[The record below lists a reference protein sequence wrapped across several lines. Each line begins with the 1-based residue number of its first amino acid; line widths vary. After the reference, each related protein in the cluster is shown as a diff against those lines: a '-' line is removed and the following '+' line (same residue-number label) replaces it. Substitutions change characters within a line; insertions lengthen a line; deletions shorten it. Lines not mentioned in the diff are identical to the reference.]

1 MNAPRRISGPLAA
14 LGSAAMMVGLFVQ
27 PTPVG
32 AASPQDLTLSAFGTA
47 RIDGVRGGS
56 EWDRAARIDFEA
68 VLPASDSGA
77 RVPAAIY
84 VMNDSMNLYLAASLA
99 AIPGCTYNPVFEF
112 DNDNDGDR
120 SEIGNDWVAAHLHY
134 SVNGNVELLDQ
145 FVYPVGNVGLD
156 TFTRSDYPPAGT
168 IDGAAAGSHPGGTT
182 TWVEMSHPL
191 DGADDLHDFSLGLA
205 DLIGFRFFAHT
216 SGTGCG
222 NCTNLAC
229 HGNATV
235 PAEGFAHIRIASP
248 PARAPVP
255 SRSWWAAI
263 SGAGVSGR
271 ASVTVPATGRAT
283 TAFSLYRLKTGVSVS
298 ARIVAGAACDATAT
312 TITRLPGYTTSS
324 GGTWRQR
331 WVFDGAGLVRL
342 RSAARSGTPLWFHV
356 SAGGIR
362 MCARLIEVAA
372 PGAAA
377 ATSGT
382 RYITSDT
389 TLAADHYGNIVIA
402 ADNVTLDGAGHTL
415 HASREHFSCHGVQ
428 LTGHTGVTIRG
439 LTVQGFTCG
448 AGFLVGYDA
457 AVSTTGNALVD
468 CAAEGNY
475 AGFVLDHATRNT
487 LIRNRSDDNVDNG
500 FQIQLGSHNNTFT
513 GNAADGNRGTAG
525 FAMADSNGNSF
536 VGNVATASVRVGF
549 HSVRSSGSIYRLNR
563 ATDNGGD
570 GFVLYRSDEAMLD
583 RNTADRNSRGFE
595 IEDSDAN
602 TFTANRACTNR
613 IVDVHQDA
621 SSTGNTYSRNTFC
634 TTEGL

>member
-14 LGSAAMMVGLFVQ
+14 LGSAAIVVGLFVQ

-47 RIDGVRGGS
+47 RVDGVMGGG

-68 VLPASDSGA
+68 VLPTSDGGA

-84 VMNDSMNLYLAASLA
+84 VMNDAMNLYLAASLA

-120 SEIGNDWVAAHLHY
+120 SEVGNDWVAAHLPY
-134 SVNGNVELLDQ
+134 SVNGNVDLLDQ

-168 IDGAAAGSHPGGTT
+168 IDGAAAGSHPGGRT

-191 DGADDLHDFSLGLA
+191 DSADDLHDFSLGLG
-205 DLIGFRFFAHT
+205 DSIGFRFFAHT

-222 NCTNLAC
+222 NCTSLAC
-229 HGNATV
+229 HGNATA
-235 PAEGFAHIRIASP
+235 PAEGSAHIRIASP
-248 PARAPVP
+248 PAPVP
-255 SRSWWAAI
+255 VPARTWRAAI

-271 ASVTVPATGRAT
+271 ASLTVPATGRAT

-298 ARIVAGAACDATAT
+298 ARIVAGAACAVTAT
-312 TITRLPGYTTSS
+312 TVTRLPGYTTTS

-342 RSAARSGTPLWFHV
+342 RSATRSGTPLWFQV
-356 SAGGIR
+356 SAGGGR
-362 MCARLIEVAA
+362 VCARLTQVAA

-382 RYITSDT
+382 WYITSDT
-389 TLAADHYGNIVIA
+389 TLTADHHGNIVIA
-402 ADNVTLDGAGHTL
+402 ADNVTLDGAGYTL
-415 HASREHFSCHGVQ
+415 HASRSHFSCHGVQ
-428 LTGHTGVTIRG
+428 LTGHTGVTIRR
-439 LTVQGFTCG
+439 LRVEGFTCG

-457 AVSTTGNALVD
+457 SLSTSGNTLIDSV
-468 CAAEGNY
+468 AEGNY
-475 AGFVLDHATRNT
+475 AGFVLDHATGNT
-487 LIRNRSDDNVDNG
+487 LIRNRSDHNVDNG
-500 FQIQLGSHNNTFT
+500 FQIQLGSHNNTFE
-513 GNAADGNRGTAG
+513 GNAADRNRGTAG

-536 VGNVATASVRVGF
+536 IGNVATDSVRVGF
-549 HSVRSSGSIYRLNR
+549 HSVRSSRSVFRQNR
-563 ATDNGGD
+563 ATDNGGE
-570 GFVLYRSDEAMLD
+570 GFALHWSDEATLD

-595 IEDSDAN
+595 VHDSDGN
-602 TFTANRACTNR
+602 TFTANRACKNR
-613 IVDVHQDA
+613 MVDLHQDA
-621 SSTGNTYSRNTFC
+621 ASTENTYSRNTFC
-634 TTEGL
+634 TTEGI